1 MVSREKI
8 LADIRFYR
16 PYIVLAF
23 LAASV
28 FLSYRAGRQDYWV
41 PNGFPIDEARALFP
55 GAESFLF
62 EDGMYRLRSG
72 EGVFLGSVLYG
83 PPADKRIIGYAGEVP
98 FLLGICPRGV
108 VKGVHMLPSRET
120 GDYAK
125 RVAGRLAGAWTGLS
139 PADAYREPVSAVTG
153 ATQTS
158 AALIEGVR
166 EILLAA
172 TAPAG
177 HGAEYTGSSGWPA
190 AEVLA
195 ALFLVLAV
203 YNHFSSFTPARVRL
217 SFKVLSFV
225 IPGLIAASVLS
236 LAVFGSWAAGNISLQ
251 RHWLLILIGI
261 TAFCIPLIRGRNFY
275 CYGFCPFGSAQ
286 DLAGKLVKKKM
297 RTGKKIKNMTGAVRV
312 AVLLFAFFA
321 VAGGFGLNLYL
332 IEPFASFRW
341 TLAPWP
347 SRVLAGVFL
356 LLSIFLPRPWCRIC
370 PTGGLL
376 DGLKRTWKKV

>member
-1 MVSREKI
+1 M
-8 LADIRFYR
+8 
-16 PYIVLAF
+16 
-23 LAASV
+23 
-28 FLSYRAGRQDYWV
+28 
-41 PNGFPIDEARALFP
+41 
-55 GAESFLF
+55 
-62 EDGMYRLRSG
+62 
-72 EGVFLGSVLYG
+72 
-83 PPADKRIIGYAGEVP
+83 
-98 FLLGICPRGV
+98 
-108 VKGVHMLPSRET
+108 
-120 GDYAK
+120 
-125 RVAGRLAGAWTGLS
+125 
-139 PADAYREPVSAVTG
+139 TG

-166 EILLAA
+166 EILLSAS
-172 TAPAG
+172 AG
-177 HGAEYTGSSGWPA
+177 AGPGADYIRPTGWAA

-195 ALFLVLAV
+195 ALFLVFAV
-203 YNHFSSFTPARVRL
+203 YNYFSSFTSARVRL
-217 SFKVLSFV
+217 SFKVMSFV

-236 LAVFGSWAAGNISLQ
+236 LAVFGSWAAGNVSLQ

-261 TAFCIPLIRGRNFY
+261 TAVCIPLMRGRNFY

-321 VAGGFGLNLYL
+321 VAGGFGLNFYL

-341 TLAPWP
+341 LLAPWP

-356 LLSIFLPRPWCRIC
+356 FLSICLPRPWCRIC

-376 DGLKRTWKKV
+376 DGLKRTGKKV